1 MLHAL
6 RAAAKQALAP
16 LIFRYPPI
24 GLKPERAAV
33 YLNALLDRTSLIGDV
48 AEVGCNVGGT
58 AVFACQAL
66 RNVGWRGEYFCFD
79 TFGGFVNEQFEADV
93 AQGTKSHKRHLF
105 SANSVKLVER
115 ITAQHGRSD
124 IRLVVGDA
132 TKLADSQLGSY
143 IAVLADIDLSEPS
156 YEVLKRFW
164 PHVVPGGIM
173 LCDDCVESRHW
184 LARDGYE
191 KFCQEYEIK
200 PDYRYG
206 LGIVRKPN

>member
-33 YLNALLDRTSLIGDV
+33 YLSALLDRTSLIGDV

-79 TFGGFVNEQFEADV
+79 TFGGFVDEQFEADV
-93 AQGTKSHKRHLF
+93 AQGTKSSKRHLF
-105 SANSVKLVER
+105 FS
-115 ITAQHGRSD
+115 
-124 IRLVVGDA
+124 
-132 TKLADSQLGSY
+132 
-143 IAVLADIDLSEPS
+143 
-156 YEVLKRFW
+156 
-164 PHVVPGGIM
+164 
-173 LCDDCVESRHW
+173 
-184 LARDGYE
+184 
-191 KFCQEYEIK
+191 KFCEIS
-200 PDYRYG
+200 
-206 LGIVRKPN
+206 